1 MPLRGRAPS
10 VRHGSHRDTKPQ
22 YHRGAGLAPAAA
34 PGLRECAARAAGS
47 AGGGARGSRGRPLA
61 LERPDLA
68 ARPAA
73 LRGDGAS
80 CGGGAAGRRSSA
92 GGSVR
97 KRGHVG
103 ALWRGGS
110 GGRRQQCGGRAAAAG
125 TARRCGAAG
134 VGCGFRWVSL
144 VCAFLHAPEETSLSH
159 ARAWS
164 TTNCEV
170 RARGCRRDCP
180 VGGRCAHAPSMRCC
194 RQAALPAPITT
205 LRVQW

>member
-1 MPLRGRAPS
+1 MPLRGRAPRFDMVPTVTPS
-10 VRHGSHRDTKPQ
+10 RNITGGRALRLPP
-22 YHRGAGLAPAAA
+22 RLACASALRALQAAQ
-34 PGLRECAARAAGS
+34 EAARAA
-47 AGGGARGSRGRPLA
+47 AAGARSRSSAPTSQ
-61 LERPDLA
+61 
-68 ARPAA
+68 PAPQPS
-73 LRGDGAS
+73 GATAPP
-80 CGGGAAGRRSSA
+80 AAGRRSSA

>member
-1 MPLRGRAPS
+1 MQTTMCMFVHADYRACVHACGR
-10 VRHGSHRDTKPQ
+10 
-22 YHRGAGLAPAAA
+22 
-34 PGLRECAARAAGS
+34 
-47 AGGGARGSRGRPLA
+47 
-61 LERPDLA
+61 
-68 ARPAA
+68 
-73 LRGDGAS
+73 
-80 CGGGAAGRRSSA
+80 
-92 GGSVR
+92 
-97 KRGHVG
+97 
-103 ALWRGGS
+103 ALWRQPCRLSTPGHPQDAALPLPA
-110 GGRRQQCGGRAAAAG
+110 RRGQPRQAAQASPLTPSARRPAKRTAQVIAQLPRASARQSAAILSSIEFDREGGGRAAAAG